1 MRSRCAAA
9 PSAVS
14 TRIGLGEGARLD
26 PGPGPEVAPSESE
39 SVVESESG
47 LRVGGQG
54 RWLSGSLRGLLRPG
68 LAGLAPPRPGCQ

>member
-1 MRSRCAAA
+1 MRSRYAAA

-39 SVVESESG
+39 PVVESESG

-54 RWLSGSLRGLLRPG
+54 R
-68 LAGLAPPRPGCQ
+68 